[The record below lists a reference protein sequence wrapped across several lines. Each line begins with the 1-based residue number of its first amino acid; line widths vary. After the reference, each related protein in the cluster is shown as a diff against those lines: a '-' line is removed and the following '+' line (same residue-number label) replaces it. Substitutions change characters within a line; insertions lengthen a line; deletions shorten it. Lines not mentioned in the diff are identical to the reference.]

1 MVRREEIQLMP
12 HELGRGGWAVV
23 KAARFRGLPV
33 AAKCLHGSIISQY
46 NRHLFVR
53 EMNIASRVRHP
64 NLVQFIGATV
74 EGEPIILAELMSTC
88 LRAVLERRPLN
99 PAQIN
104 SISVDIARALNYLH
118 LMHPDPI
125 IHRDVSS
132 GNVLL
137 DPLPNNGWRAKVSDY
152 GSANYLQNLK
162 TSGPGNP
169 IYAAP
174 EASTPDHQSSKMDV
188 FSYGVLLI
196 EMCSRRLPS
205 NSTERETFMHRIQ
218 NAAMLTLI
226 QHCLEYEPQKRPDMG
241 QILQWLETA

>member
-1 MVRREEIQLMP
+1 M
-12 HELGRGGWAVV
+12 V
-23 KAARFRGLPV
+23 KAAKFRGLPV

-64 NLVQFIGATV
+64 NLVQFIGATM

-99 PAQIN
+99 PVQVN
-104 SISVDIARALNYLH
+104 SISVDIARGLNYLH
-118 LMHPDPI
+118 LMCPDPI

-137 DPLPNNGWRAKVSDY
+137 NPLPNNGWRAKVSDY

-174 EASTPDHQSSKMDV
+174 EAFTPEYQSSKMDV

-196 EMCSRRLPS
+196 EMCSRRLPT
-205 NSTERETFMHRIQ
+205 NVRERETFMHRIQ
-218 NAAMLTLI
+218 NESTLALI
-226 QHCLEYEPQKRPDMG
+226 RLCLEYEPQRRPDMG
-241 QILQWLETA
+241 RILEWLDIE